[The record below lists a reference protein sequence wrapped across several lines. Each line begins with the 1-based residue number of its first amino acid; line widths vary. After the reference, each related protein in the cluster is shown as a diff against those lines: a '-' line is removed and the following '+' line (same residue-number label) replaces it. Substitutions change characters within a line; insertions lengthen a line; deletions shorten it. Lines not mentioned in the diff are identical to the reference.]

1 LQDFGTV
8 RAVINFEIDT
18 MQNKIVL
25 VQMNSIQ
32 ANLVLLSSR
41 HSASLKKCWYE
52 NDTRSYLVEST
63 EDFHGGPFDCMSLSA
78 FWLIKSLQV
87 EG

>member
-18 MQNKIVL
+18 MQKKIVL

-32 ANLVLLSSR
+32 ANLVLLSR

-52 NDTRSYLVEST
+52 NGTRSYLVEST
-63 EDFHGGPFDCMSLSA
+63 EDFRGGPFDCMSLSA